1 MFPWLEKLG
10 LLGTR
15 TIPGWCCCCC
25 WLPPANCEG
34 RCSTVLFMDC
44 TGVGCAATAFCCRGF
59 HAGCNWLWTGRVGVL
74 EILCCPGDTLCPAE
88 WGLAVLGC
96 LAVAGE
102 SVRVSTGR
110 GLALLFIPA
119 RTYCALSPDCTLRS
133 WPSGKA
139 NLQLQKENWVLY
151 PKPTV
156 SYHSCLGFF
165 SLGVMELRAKP

>member
-15 TIPGWCCCCC
+15 TIPGWCCCC

-34 RCSTVLFMDC
+34 RCSTVLVMDC

-59 HAGCNWLWTGRVGVL
+59 HAGCSWLWTGRVGVL

-88 WGLAVLGC
+88 WGLAALGC